1 VSCQPLDALKKN
13 SEVYHATSCSP
24 PDRGARRAAPHLT
37 RSRVRAEFAI
47 GTGFHPARPARV
59 ARRASFGVP
68 VVEDEAIPELF
79 TIGIN
84 GTQLRPGR
92 LGADFSLATAPRA
105 LSEGFLAGVA
115 RGGVALPLALS
126 PVVLV
131 LPSAGVSF
139 LGAVGGG
146 GGAGTT
152 GLNAGV
158 AAVFHGAGAAGLR
171 TGVTWHRF
179 VDAERGVWLWEVGLV
194 HVPRS
199 R

>member
-1 VSCQPLDALKKN
+1 MRPPALLRIAVLVAPLLTSPAHASAQN
-13 SEVYHATSCSP
+13 SPSA
-24 PDRGARRAAPHLT
+24 PDSTRPGPRGWL
-37 RSRVRAEFAI
+37 V
-47 GTGFHPARPARV
+47 G
-59 ARRASFGVP
+59 ASFGVP